1 MAGFPILTDD
11 DVYAQF
17 DYETVVDAMRDAF
30 VERAAGTLEAPPR
43 WYVDAG
49 AGELVFTVGA
59 ATGPTNASGF
69 RVYGNYSDSGDDQ
82 TQLVAVFDA
91 TSGTFEG
98 LLVGHATGGLRTGGI
113 GGVAIDALAPADS
126 ETLGVLGSGF
136 QARTQVGAA
145 SAVREFEE
153 ILVYSPTA
161 ENRTTFAETVAD
173 DVDPPV
179 RAVDEPEPVVRAA
192 DALICATDSETP
204 VFDPDWLE
212 SGMHVTTIGPRF
224 EDAHELPLEVVDRA
238 DVITTDSLPQVDDYD
253 RPYIASGTDRERMVE
268 LADVLE
274 KPELGRTSDDDITL
288 FCSVGLAGTEVV
300 LGTRFL
306 EKFAA

>member
-11 DVYAQF
+11 AVYAQF
-17 DYETVVDAMRDAF
+17 NYETVVDAMRDAF
-30 VERAAGTLEAPPR
+30 AERAAGTLEAPPR
-43 WYVDAG
+43 WYVNAG

-69 RVYGNYSDSGDDQ
+69 RVYGNYPDTGDEQ

-91 TSGTFEG
+91 TSGAFEG

-126 ETLGVLGSGF
+126 ATLGVLGSGF

-145 SAVREFEE
+145 CAVREFEE
-153 ILVYSPTA
+153 VLVYSPTV
-161 ENRTTFAETVAD
+161 ESRTTFAETVGE
-173 DVDPPV
+173 DVDLPV
-179 RAVDEPEPVVRAA
+179 RAVDDSKSVVHAA
-192 DALICATDSETP
+192 DVLVCATNSETP
-204 VFDPDWLE
+204 VFDPAWLE
-212 SGMHVTTIGPRF
+212 PGMHVTTIGPRF

-238 DVITTDSLPQVDDYD
+238 DVIATDSLPQVDDYD
-253 RPYIASGTDRERMVE
+253 RSYIASGTDRERMVE
-268 LADVLE
+268 LATVLE
-274 KPELGRTSDDDITL
+274 TPDLGRTSDDEVTL

-300 LGTRFL
+300 LGRRFL
-306 EKFAA
+306 EEFV